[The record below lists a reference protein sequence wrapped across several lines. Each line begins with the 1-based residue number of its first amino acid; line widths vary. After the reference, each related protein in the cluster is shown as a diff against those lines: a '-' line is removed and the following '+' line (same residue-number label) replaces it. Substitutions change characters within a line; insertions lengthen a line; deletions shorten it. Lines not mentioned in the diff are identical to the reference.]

1 MNASHKKVS
10 FVTTSI
16 LSLLVCTQVQA
27 QEVMSKSWGHQAEF
41 GMDVL
46 NAFKAM
52 PPRRSC
58 NGSGVTVAVIDT
70 GIDPNHPDLR
80 GSLWVNQKEAR
91 GKKAKDEDG
100 NGFVDDVNGWDFVS
114 NTPSLVDTHGHGTH
128 IAGIIGAK
136 GASSSGFSGVCPGVR
151 IMALRYYNEK
161 ASGVENLRNTVRA
174 IEYAVQNGANI
185 INYSG
190 GGAEFSQ
197 PEYRA
202 LKKAEEKGIL
212 VVAAAG
218 NERSNADVNLYF
230 PAAYPLQ
237 NIVSVTAIN
246 QAGFVLPSSNWGV
259 QRVHIA
265 APGNSV
271 LSTLP
276 NGGYGFMT
284 GTSQATAFV
293 SGLAAYLLADNGKL
307 KVADLKRIIL
317 SSARKHHQLVGK
329 TQTGAAANAPSAI
342 AMARGRA
349 LAVPSVKKPASMAVQ
364 IPARSFF
371 VPANPMAEK
380 GVVVPSRQ

>member
-1 MNASHKKVS
+1 MSASLKQIS
-10 FVTTSI
+10 YLFLGISAFVCSGGAK
-16 LSLLVCTQVQA
+16 A
-27 QEVMSKSWGHQAEF
+27 QEVMSKSWGHHAEF
-41 GMDVL
+41 GMDAL

-80 GSLWVNQKEAR
+80 ASLWVNHKEAK
-91 GKKAKDEDG
+91 GKKAKDEDN
-100 NGFVDDVNGWDFVS
+100 NGYVDDVNGWDFVS
-114 NTPSLVDTHGHGTH
+114 NSPQLADTHGHGTH
-128 IAGIIGAK
+128 VAGIIGAK
-136 GASSSGFSGVCPGVR
+136 AATPAGYSGICPGVR

-161 ASGVENLRNTVRA
+161 ASGVENLRNTIRA
-174 IEYAVQNGANI
+174 IEYAVQNGAQI

-197 PEYRA
+197 PEFRA

-237 NIVSVTAIN
+237 NIISVTALN
-246 QAGFVLPSSNWGV
+246 QAGQVLPSSNWGV

-265 APGNSV
+265 APGNSI
-271 LSTLP
+271 LSTFP
-276 NGGYGFMT
+276 NGGYSFLT

-293 SGLAAYLLADNGKL
+293 SGMAAYLLADNSRL

-317 SSARKHHQLVGK
+317 GSAKKHRQLVGK
-329 TQTGAAANAPSAI
+329 TQTGGTAHVPSAV
-342 AMARGRA
+342 AMARGQKLTVA
-349 LAVPSVKKPASMAVQ
+349 SVKKPASTQ

-371 VPANPMAEK
+371 QSVPQTSKKDALI
-380 GVVVPSRQ
+380 PSRQ